1 MRGLRHIFFLLAVAL
16 LTTGCGDGTSNP
28 ATTPPDASYHDPARL
43 TASDAED
50 GDLFGISVS
59 ISGDYAIVGAWGED
73 GAGVL
78 RGAAYV
84 FHRNQG
90 GTDNWG
96 EVMKLTASDAED
108 GDHFGISVSIS
119 GDDAIVG
126 ALSEGGGLSLR
137 GAAYLY

>member
-50 GDLFGISVS
+50 GD
-59 ISGDYAIVGAWGED
+59 
-73 GAGVL
+73 
-78 RGAAYV
+78 
-84 FHRNQG
+84 
-90 GTDNWG
+90 
-96 EVMKLTASDAED
+96 
-108 GDHFGISVSIS
+108 HFGISVSIS